1 MNGNILVINAGSS
14 SVKFASFHVSPGASP
29 VRTLHGVIE
38 GIGTAPKL
46 QAWAHEDDPVEEL
59 ALGVSSDPALGQ
71 QAALS
76 TMLDWLKQH
85 PTQGQLLAAAHRVV
99 HGGVRF
105 TAPTLVTP
113 EVLTQLQ
120 ELVPLAPLHQPH
132 NLAAIQALT
141 ALMPGLPQVACFD
154 TAFHARQPWVAQA
167 FALPRH
173 ISLSGVKRYGFHG
186 LSYDYIA
193 RVLPEH
199 LGNAANGRVVVAHL
213 GNGASMCAMKQRQSV
228 ASSMGFTALDGLMM
242 GTRCGQ
248 LDPGVVLHLMQQ
260 RGMSA
265 HQVETMLYKESGL
278 LGVSGMSS
286 DMRVLEA
293 SDHPDAQAAID
304 LYVYR
309 VLRELGALAAALGGL
324 DALIFTAGIGE
335 HSALIR
341 ERVCQGASWLGLSLD
356 AQANQRHQTCIS
368 EAGSRVSAWVI
379 PTNEE
384 WMIARHSQSLLG
396 VS

>member
-59 ALGVSSDPALGQ
+59 ALSVSSDPALGQ
-71 QAALS
+71 QAALA

-85 PTQGQLLAAAHRVV
+85 PTQGQLQAAAHRVV

-186 LSYDYIA
+186 LSYDFIA

-265 HQVETMLYKESGL
+265 HQVESMLYKESGL

-286 DMRVLEA
+286 DMRALEA

-396 VS
+396 AP

>member
-14 SVKFASFHVSPGASP
+14 SVKFASFHVSTGTLPL
-29 VRTLHGVIE
+29 RTLHGVIE
-38 GIGTAPKL
+38 GIGNAPKL
-46 QAWAHEDDPVEEL
+46 QAWAHEDDPVQEL
-59 ALGVSSDPALGQ
+59 ALSVGNDPEQGQ
-71 QAALS
+71 QAALA
-76 TMLDWLKQH
+76 TLLDWLRQH

-113 EVLTQLQ
+113 EVLKQLQ

-186 LSYDYIA
+186 LSYDFIA

-199 LGNAANGRVVVAHL
+199 LGDAANGRVVVAHL

-248 LDPGVVLHLMQQ
+248 LDPGVVLHLIQQ
-260 RGMSA
+260 GGMSTKD
-265 HQVETMLYKESGL
+265 VETMLYKESGL

-286 DMRVLEA
+286 DMRVLQA

-304 LYVYR
+304 LYVHCI
-309 VLRELGALAAALGGL
+309 LRELGALASALGGL
-324 DALIFTAGIGE
+324 DALVFTAGIGE

-341 ERVCQGASWLGLSLD
+341 ERVCQGASWLGLCLD
-356 AQANQRHQTCIS
+356 AQANQRHHTCIT

-379 PTNEE
+379 PTHEE

-396 VS
+396 AS

>member
-14 SVKFASFHVSPGASP
+14 SVKFASFQVSPGASP

-38 GIGTAPKL
+38 GIGTTPKL

-59 ALGVSSDPALGQ
+59 ALGVSSDPTLGQ

-76 TMLDWLKQH
+76 TMLDWLQQH

-105 TAPTLVTP
+105 TVPTLVTP

-186 LSYDYIA
+186 LSYDFIA
-193 RVLPEH
+193 RSLPEH
-199 LGNAANGRVVVAHL
+199 LGDAAHGRVVVAHL

-286 DMRVLEA
+286 DMRVLED

-304 LYVYR
+304 LYVYCI
-309 VLRELGALAAALGGL
+309 LRELGALAAALSGL
-324 DALIFTAGIGE
+324 DALVFTAGIGE

-341 ERVCQGASWLGLSLD
+341 ERVCQGAAWLGLTLD
-356 AQANQRHQTCIS
+356 AQANQRHQTCIT
-368 EAGSRVSAWVI
+368 EAGSSVSAWVI

-396 VS
+396 AS

>member
-14 SVKFASFHVSPGASP
+14 SVKFASFHASQGASP

-186 LSYDYIA
+186 LSYDFIA

-199 LGNAANGRVVVAHL
+199 LGHAANGRVVVAHL

-260 RGMSA
+260 RGLSA

-286 DMRVLEA
+286 DMRVLED

-396 VS
+396 AP

>member
-76 TMLDWLKQH
+76 TMLDWLQQH

-105 TAPTLVTP
+105 TVPTLVTP

-167 FALPRH
+167 FALPRQ

-186 LSYDYIA
+186 LSYDFIA
-193 RVLPEH
+193 RSLPEH
-199 LGNAANGRVVVAHL
+199 LGDAAEGRVVVAHL

-265 HQVETMLYKESGL
+265 HQVEAMLYKESGL

-293 SDHPDAQAAID
+293 SDHPDAHAAID
-304 LYVYR
+304 LYVYCI
-309 VLRELGALAAALGGL
+309 LRELGALAAALGGL
-324 DALIFTAGIGE
+324 DALVFTAGIGE

-341 ERVCQGASWLGLSLD
+341 ERVCQGASWLGLNLD

-368 EAGSRVSAWVI
+368 QSGSRVSAWVI

-396 VS
+396 AR